1 MPITQR
7 KNRQYRQIH
16 QPSHAKKQRPKH
28 PCKKYYASVTRTPS
42 ARQTK
47 EVDVPDAM
55 PWVEKSAMST
65 QAKDATT
72 LQLLRARFREPLSR
86 RKASDVNIL
95 KNGTKHQTCHF
106 M

>member
-1 MPITQR
+1 MNFYAQPGVHANHSKKKSTISTNSPALSR
-7 KNRQYRQIH
+7 K
-16 QPSHAKKQRPKH
+16 KKQRPKH
-28 PCKKYYASVTRTPS
+28 PCKKYYASVARTPS

-72 LQLLRARFREPLSR
+72 LQLLRGQIQGAFE
-86 RKASDVNIL
+86 
-95 KNGTKHQTCHF
+95 
-106 M
+106 